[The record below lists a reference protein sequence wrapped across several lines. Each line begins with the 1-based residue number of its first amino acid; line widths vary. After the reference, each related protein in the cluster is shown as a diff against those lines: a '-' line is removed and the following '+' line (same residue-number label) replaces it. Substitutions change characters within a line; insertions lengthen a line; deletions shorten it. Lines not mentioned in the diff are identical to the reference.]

1 MKGSGSILSMKK
13 KGRKKGK
20 KKGRRRR
27 RQRQRER
34 PEEDGMNSSSS
45 SRIIAGGSAILH
57 HGSGATAAAADKSG
71 SSSYATTM
79 SKEDLRDFHERGVL
93 YDSNHPNKVV
103 WGQRQRWLEASGPS
117 PGPSTATAST
127 KGLST
132 HKSQPS
138 VVIGGGQGKN
148 DVEWKIYRASF
159 IPSAQDYM
167 LADEWRRGVGGG
179 RFSKSKPKEFLDWVK
194 YYGSQL
200 PAPGD
205 YEVKSG
211 TTVGG
216 RFGASKPKNDVEW
229 MIYRA
234 SALPGES
241 EVNFLVLSSSSSF
254 FFLV

>member
-1 MKGSGSILSMKK
+1 M
-13 KGRKKGK
+13 
-20 KKGRRRR
+20 
-27 RQRQRER
+27 
-34 PEEDGMNSSSS
+34 DSSSS
-45 SRIIAGGSAILH
+45 SSSSSSRRIIAGGSAILH
-57 HGSGATAAAADKSG
+57 HGSGATAAADKSG
-71 SSSYATTM
+71 LSTDAMTM

-117 PGPSTATAST
+117 PGPCTATSST

-138 VVIGGGQGKN
+138 VVIGGGMAKN
-148 DVEWKIYRASF
+148 DVEWSIYRASF

-234 SALPGES
+234 SALPGPGEYES
-241 EVNFLVLSSSSSF
+241 ERSSMVVQNIVQKKGAILQGKIVQGNSRTVIPGNFTM
-254 FFLV
+254 